1 MSCSCNNGRAANAE
15 GNTPRAPRDIV
26 QIVVRDGSHPLACV
40 RCLEKHIA
48 QAYIYAREWEEARER
63 ETEWLLCVGNLGC
76 AGEHARA
83 LGRRDYAARIK
94 AARISFADG
103 DPSGVYAVFDE
114 LAGGT
119 EAGRWRLEA
128 VGRLAVAEEALRRA
142 GGGEAADRIREI
154 RRLFAE
160 ETADEVTK

>member
-1 MSCSCNNGRAANAE
+1 MAE
-15 GNTPRAPRDIV
+15 KRSVAV
-26 QIVVRDGSHPLACV
+26 VVRDGSHPLACV
-40 RCLEKHIA
+40 RCLEKHVG
-48 QAYIYAREWEEARER
+48 QAYIYAREYSEAPKER
-63 ETEWLLCVGNLGC
+63 ETERLLAIGNLGC
-76 AGEHARA
+76 AGEHALA
-83 LGRRDYAARIK
+83 LGRKDYAARIK

-128 VGRLAVAEEALRRA
+128 VGRLATAEEALRRA
-142 GGGEAADRIREI
+142 GGGEAADKMREI
-154 RRLFAE
+154 RRLFAS